1 MKISREEEKDYEAFD
16 PPTFQKRAIAR
27 ELTVN
32 LEKRLLDFL
41 NWLAAEGIWL
51 ECDAGKLNSC
61 VYEKLVIDYAE
72 M

>member
-1 MKISREEEKDYEAFD
+1 MRIEREVEKDYEAFD

-32 LEKRLLDFL
+32 LETRLLDFL

-51 ECDAGKLNSC
+51 ECDAGKLSRATH
-61 VYEKLVIDYAE
+61 EKLVIDYAE